1 MRLLPTRDRT
11 KHSRQTPNRM
21 TRATMTAPLAPWS
34 RSIVCAAA
42 LLITAGAPATH
53 SRGEA
58 LPQGQAFHLP
68 DSDAAPSAPATGS
81 AQSSSPALDALRAL
95 TQGLDGPEQ
104 APEFLHPDEAFV
116 LSADVED
123 ANTVIAHWEIAD
135 GYYLYRNKMRFAV
148 SEPPGIALDTPRLP
162 DGKTKNDEYFGQM
175 EVYYQQVRATLPL
188 QRQNTQAQSITLDVV
203 YQGCADAGLCYPP
216 ITKQLDVR
224 LPAAAL
230 NMTEAPGATQ
240 TVELPEQDRIARS
253 LAGGNLWQVMLGFL
267 GFGLLLTFT
276 PCVFPM
282 IPILS
287 SILVGQG
294 DTLSTRRA
302 FTLSLTYVL
311 AMAATYTAAGVL
323 AGLLGANLQAAFQS
337 PWILGAFITMFVLLA
352 LSMFGLYELQI
363 PAAWQAR
370 LANAS
375 NRQQGGTYVGVGIM
389 GFLSALIVGPCVAA
403 PLAGALIYIGQT
415 GDATLGGLALFALS
429 IGMGLPVLAAGTS
442 AGKLLPKAGPW
453 MDSVKAVFGVVL
465 LGVAIYLAER
475 MVPAWVGLL
484 LWGALLV
491 VAAIYFGALDK
502 LSAQVTP
509 LRRVRTGAAL
519 VMLLYGVA
527 LVVGGFSGSDNVW
540 QPLDRLASG
549 DGAVHDEGLEF
560 KRVKGLDGLNAALAV
575 AVVQG
580 KPVMLDYYADW
591 CVSCK
596 EMERY
601 TFSDAN
607 VQAAL
612 AGAVLLQTDVTA
624 NDAEDQA
631 LLKHFNLFGPPAI
644 LFFGPD
650 GQERP
655 AFRVVGYMKAP
666 RFREVVEKAIG
677 GKGQLSAFNQ
687 GNSGWKPRTGTPASA
702 SRAD

>member
-1 MRLLPTRDRT
+1 MV
-11 KHSRQTPNRM
+11 
-21 TRATMTAPLAPWS
+21 TAPVARWS
-34 RSIVCAAA
+34 RTLMCAAA
-42 LLITAGAPATH
+42 LVITSSAPATH
-53 SRGEA
+53 SQGEPV
-58 LPQGQAFHLP
+58 PQGQAFHLP
-68 DSDAAPSAPATGS
+68 DSGAAPSSPASS
-81 AQSSSPALDALRAL
+81 ADPSSSPALDAL
-95 TQGLDGPEQ
+95 
-104 APEFLHPDEAFV
+104 
-116 LSADVED
+116 
-123 ANTVIAHWEIAD
+123 
-135 GYYLYRNKMRFAV
+135 V
-148 SEPPGIALDTPRLP
+148 SQPPGIAVAAPRLP
-162 DGKTKNDEYFGQM
+162 DGKKKNDEYFGEM
-175 EVYYQQVRATLPL
+175 EVYYHDVLATLPL
-188 QRQNTQAQSITLDVV
+188 QRQGADAQTVTLDVA

-216 ITKQLDVR
+216 ITKQLSVR
-224 LPAAAL
+224 LPAAAQAAAA
-230 NMTEAPGATQ
+230 MSTPTQ
-240 TVELPEQDRIARS
+240 SVELPEQDRIARS
-253 LAGGNLWQVMLGFL
+253 LLAGEDLWKVMLGFL
-267 GFGLLLTFT
+267 GVGLLLTFT

-294 DTLSTRRA
+294 DTLTTRRA

-311 AMAATYTAAGVL
+311 AMAATYTVAGVL
-323 AGLLGANLQAAFQS
+323 AGLLGANLQAAFQD
-337 PWILGAFITMFVLLA
+337 PWILSVFIAMFVLLA
-352 LSMFGLYELQI
+352 LSMFGLYDLQI

-370 LANAS
+370 LAGAS

-429 IGMGLPVLAAGTS
+429 IGMGLPVLAVGAS

-453 MDSVKAVFGVVL
+453 MDSVKAVFGFVL

-475 MVPAWVGLL
+475 MLPAWVGLL
-484 LWGALLV
+484 LWGALAV
-491 VAAIYFGALDK
+491 MAAIYFGALDK
-502 LSAQVTP
+502 LATQVTP
-509 LRRVRTGAAL
+509 LRRVRKGAAL
-519 VMLLYGVA
+519 VMLLYGVT

-540 QPLDRLASG
+540 RPLDRLTASG
-549 DGAVHDEGLEF
+549 ADLHNEGLEF
-560 KRVKGLDGLNAALAV
+560 TRVKGLDGLNAALTLAV
-575 AVVQG
+575 AQG

-601 TFSDAN
+601 TFRDAN

-612 AGAVLLQTDVTA
+612 AGVVLLQTDVTA

-650 GQERP
+650 GRERP

-666 RFREVVEKAIG
+666 RFREVVDKAISD
-677 GKGQLSAFNQ
+677 KGQL
-687 GNSGWKPRTGTPASA
+687 RASK
-702 SRAD
+702 

>member
-1 MRLLPTRDRT
+1 
-11 KHSRQTPNRM
+11 
-21 TRATMTAPLAPWS
+21 
-34 RSIVCAAA
+34 
-42 LLITAGAPATH
+42 
-53 SRGEA
+53 
-58 LPQGQAFHLP
+58 
-68 DSDAAPSAPATGS
+68 
-81 AQSSSPALDALRAL
+81 
-95 TQGLDGPEQ
+95 
-104 APEFLHPDEAFV
+104 
-116 LSADVED
+116 
-123 ANTVIAHWEIAD
+123 
-135 GYYLYRNKMRFAV
+135 
-148 SEPPGIALDTPRLP
+148 
-162 DGKTKNDEYFGQM
+162 
-175 EVYYQQVRATLPL
+175 
-188 QRQNTQAQSITLDVV
+188 
-203 YQGCADAGLCYPP
+203 
-216 ITKQLDVR
+216 
-224 LPAAAL
+224 
-230 NMTEAPGATQ
+230 
-240 TVELPEQDRIARS
+240 
-253 LAGGNLWQVMLGFL
+253 
-267 GFGLLLTFT
+267 
-276 PCVFPM
+276 
-282 IPILS
+282 
-287 SILVGQG
+287 
-294 DTLSTRRA
+294 
-302 FTLSLTYVL
+302 
-311 AMAATYTAAGVL
+311 
-323 AGLLGANLQAAFQS
+323 
-337 PWILGAFITMFVLLA
+337 
-352 LSMFGLYELQI
+352 
-363 PAAWQAR
+363 
-370 LANAS
+370 
-375 NRQQGGTYVGVGIM
+375 M

-429 IGMGLPVLAAGTS
+429 MGMGLPVLAAGTS

-484 LWGALLV
+484 LWGVLLV

-502 LSAQVTP
+502 LAAQVTP
-509 LRRVRTGAAL
+509 ILRVRKGAAL

-527 LVVGGFSGSDNVW
+527 LVVGGFSGSDDVW
-540 QPLDRLASG
+540 RPLDRLASG
-549 DGAVHDEGLEF
+549 DAAVHNEGLEF
-560 KRVKGLDGLNAALAV
+560 RRVKGLEGLNAALAI

-580 KPVMLDYYADW
+580 KPAMLDYYADW

-601 TFSDAN
+601 TFRDAN

-687 GNSGWKPRTGTPASA
+687 SNSGRRPEAESLASA
-702 SRAD
+702 WRAD